1 MRIQHLNLLRY
12 GKFTDQLLSFPHA
25 RQDFHLIV
33 GANEAGKSTTRSAIL
48 DLLYG
53 IETRSTLDFLHAK
66 ADMRLGAS
74 IEHDGAALEFIRTK
88 ARTKTLQS
96 ASGSVLAET
105 SLTPFLG
112 STDRAF
118 FDQMFG
124 LDHTRLKSGGDAIL
138 SASND
143 IGEILFQSAA
153 GIGSLGAVRDQLEA
167 EADKLW
173 ARRRS
178 GDRAYYIASD
188 ELARAE
194 AALKAVTVRTRDW
207 LEAVAKVQELEDR
220 RELLRGRYRGFEAER
235 IRFERVR
242 RVATALR
249 QLRECQAE
257 MLALGNVTMLA
268 QDATQQLAAAE
279 LELAGAQS
287 EQQLFAAQVSQARER
302 LSLIHPDER
311 VLKHEADIAR
321 LAERR
326 QVVQHHERDI
336 DRRQI
341 EVNGLWQQVEA
352 LVRQLGWPALTEPAL
367 TEKIPNVPARAVV
380 ASLVKR
386 VSGLDQARRSTEAA
400 AIEKAADLQALE
412 AQLRGLS
419 VTSVPPAL
427 RAALAAAQA
436 LGDLATRRARDDA
449 LAAKCTRDLATAV
462 VALGRW
468 SLGATALRA
477 MELPLPANI
486 GKRLTRHAEAK
497 AQGESLADKQVDLAA
512 DLAAQDLGITQY
524 RNAHHPLSAAELAQ
538 VRAERDA
545 VWRVIRSGSR
555 PIEEL
560 ATGFETKVS
569 AADNVSDQRHE
580 KAREVSELQSR
591 LDARERLQQ
600 QATENARR
608 HAANAVDQAAL
619 DTDWAQTAAALGLA
633 GLPLQEFEPWRIARD
648 KALHA
653 QDALAEAQQAVAS
666 TQHIAQT
673 AAADLRTALAGANIA
688 GIAVDA
694 TTSFA
699 ALVLIA
705 SDAVEAATKGKI
717 QHDEWIK
724 QRDAAAAGLTR
735 SRERARST
743 QAEFD
748 AWTIEWRAGL
758 LQIGLPETT
767 DVASAEDALAV
778 LAEIDSALK
787 AMHDTRRTRIDAMR
801 QDLGDF
807 KQEVAEAAAAAAPGL
822 STHDD
827 PAAAAAEL
835 SARRAKALDD
845 KKESDRLNHD
855 IAALEGRANVAS
867 ARVAKVQAS
876 LSPLLHL
883 AGASSHDELRAM
895 IARSD
900 RYRQID
906 AAATAAKKLVEEG
919 GDGLTLDALEA
930 EIGATD
936 AAQIPVLMA
945 DITRQLG
952 VVHQEQEAVTAEL
965 TLAGTE
971 LARIAGQDGAAR
983 AESERQD
990 ALAKMANAAERYI
1003 KVHTA
1008 SRLLKWAVDRYRE
1021 TRQGPMLTR
1030 ASEIFCALT
1039 LGSFQRLTVE
1049 HESDPPILHGRRAD
1063 GSLVAIAGMSD
1074 GTRDQLYLA
1083 LRLAALEMQLS
1094 QGHALPFI
1102 ADDLFINYD
1111 DRRSTAGLE
1120 ALARLAEKTQVIFLS
1135 HHDHLI
1141 SAVQAVFGQQVNV
1154 ISLV

>member
-12 GKFTDQLLSFPHA
+12 GKFTDQLLTFPHA

-74 IEHDGAALEFIRTK
+74 VEHDGAALEFIRTK

-96 ASGSVLAET
+96 ASGSVLADT

-112 STDRAF
+112 NTDRAF

-124 LDHTRLKSGGDAIL
+124 LDHARLKSGGDAIL

-173 ARRRS
+173 SRRRA

-188 ELARAE
+188 EVARAE
-194 AALKAVTVRTRDW
+194 AALKAATVRTKDW
-207 LEAVAKVQELEDR
+207 LEAVAKVQELEDQR
-220 RELLRGRYRGFEAER
+220 DLLRNRYRGFEAER

-242 RVATALR
+242 RVASALR
-249 QLRECQAE
+249 QLRECQGE
-257 MLALGNVTMLA
+257 LLQLGTVTMLA

-279 LELAGAQS
+279 LELAGAGS
-287 EQQLFAAQVSQARER
+287 EQQLYAAQVLQARER
-302 LSLIHPDER
+302 LALIQPDDR
-311 VLKHEADIAR
+311 VLKHEADISR

-341 EVNGLWQQVEA
+341 EIKGLWQQVEA
-352 LVRQLGWPALTEPAL
+352 LVRQLGWPALAETAL
-367 TEKIPNVPARAVV
+367 TEKLPTVPARAVV
-380 ASLVKR
+380 ASLVR
-386 VSGLDQARRSTEAA
+386 SFGGLDQTRRSAEAV
-400 AIEKAADLQALE
+400 AIEKAADHKALE
-412 AQLRGLS
+412 VRLRGLS
-419 VTSVPPAL
+419 VSSLPPAL

-436 LGDLATRRARDDA
+436 LGDPTISRARDAA
-449 LAAKCTRDLATAV
+449 LAAKCTRDLAAAV
-462 VALGRW
+462 AGLGRW
-468 SLGATALRA
+468 SPDAAALCA
-477 MELPLPANI
+477 LELPSPTSI
-486 GKRLTRHAEAK
+486 GQRLVRHAEAK
-497 AQGESLADKQVDLAA
+497 AQGESLADKQVDFTA

-524 RNAHHPLSAAELAQ
+524 RNAHHPVSAAELAQ

-545 VWRVIRSGSR
+545 VWRVIRSGSQ
-555 PIEEL
+555 PLGEL

-600 QATENARR
+600 QSAENARR
-608 HAANAVDQAAL
+608 HAVNAFEQAAL
-619 DTDWAQTAAALGLA
+619 DTDWAQAAAALGLA

-648 KALHA
+648 KVLHA
-653 QDALAEAQQAVAS
+653 QDALAEAQRAVAS
-666 TQHIAQT
+666 TQQTAQT
-673 AAADLRTALAGANIA
+673 AAADLRAALDEANIA
-688 GIAVDA
+688 GSAFDA

-699 ALVLIA
+699 ALALNA
-705 SDAVEAATKGKI
+705 SDAVEAATKSSV
-717 QHDEWIK
+717 QRDEWVK
-724 QRDAAAAGLTR
+724 QRDAAAANSTR
-735 SRERARST
+735 SREKARST
-743 QAEFD
+743 QAAFD
-748 AWTIEWRAGL
+748 AWTTEWRASL

-767 DVASAEDALAV
+767 AVASAEDALAV
-778 LAEIDSALK
+778 FAEIDSTFKGML
-787 AMHDTRRTRIDAMR
+787 DIRRTRIDAMR

-807 KQEVAEAAAAAAPGL
+807 KQEAAEVGAAAAPGL

-835 SARRAKALDD
+835 SARRTRALDD
-845 KKESDRLNHD
+845 KKESDRLNQE
-855 IAALEGRANVAS
+855 IAALEGRAMFAS
-867 ARVAKVQAS
+867 VRVAKAQAS

-883 AGASSHDELRAM
+883 AGANSHDELRAM

-906 AAATAAKKLVEEG
+906 TAAVAAKKLVEEG

-945 DITRQLG
+945 DVARQLSE
-952 VVHQEQEAVTAEL
+952 VHQEQEALTARL
-965 TLAGTE
+965 TLASSE
-971 LARIAGQDGAAR
+971 LAQIAGQDGAAR

-1049 HESDPPILHGRRAD
+1049 HESDPPILHGRRTD

-1083 LRLAALEMQLS
+1083 LRLAALELHLGQS
-1094 QGHALPFI
+1094 HALPFI

-1135 HHDHLI
+1135 HHDHLVP
-1141 SAVQAVFGQQVNV
+1141 AVQAVFGQQVNV
-1154 ISLV
+1154 ITL